1 MIGHIYMFSH
11 FCNHTHSLLSLHEVS
26 DYNNTIDL
34 YLSLLTIYIL
44 GLKFLLFKW
53 QFHFSLVT
61 NYFCSINLEEN
72 FQDETLN
79 VPEPVDNL
87 LSDYAKRF
95 NEIKTPRKLLWKK
108 NLGTVKV
115 WFKIKKKKKAIW
127 YTDIWITPMFK
138 QSKICPVFLYICPES
153 VNHSLFYLSW
163 MCSWSCNL
171 KIGQCSSQWHLY
183 MQQLL
188 CNFRIKRGNH
198 GNYLNALYAI
208 HQ

>member
-1 MIGHIYMFSH
+1 MRPLMCLSQLTTCSLIMQRGLMKSKPLVSFYGRKILVQSRYGSKNFLKK
-11 FCNHTHSLLSLHEVS
+11 CNLIH
-26 DYNNTIDL
+26 
-34 YLSLLTIYIL
+34 
-44 GLKFLLFKW
+44 
-53 QFHFSLVT
+53 
-61 NYFCSINLEEN
+61 
-72 FQDETLN
+72 
-79 VPEPVDNL
+79 
-87 LSDYAKRF
+87 
-95 NEIKTPRKLLWKK
+95 
-108 NLGTVKV
+108 
-115 WFKIKKKKKAIW
+115 
-127 YTDIWITPMFK
+127 TDIWITPMFK